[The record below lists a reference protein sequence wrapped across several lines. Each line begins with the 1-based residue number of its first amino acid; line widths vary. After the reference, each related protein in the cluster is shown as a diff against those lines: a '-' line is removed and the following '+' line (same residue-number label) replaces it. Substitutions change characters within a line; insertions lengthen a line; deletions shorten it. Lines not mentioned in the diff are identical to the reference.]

1 MKRIGDFSSIL
12 RHIREL
18 NEKTAVHGARLDGF
32 ESPQQERKT
41 DTDRLGK
48 RRLLH
53 AAICDVFN
61 ESEFRLFVFGLG
73 GDVEVLDG
81 ENLSDVVL
89 SFILWMQRNGRFA
102 ELLAALAVERPRVV
116 WDRFW

>member
-18 NEKTAVHGARLDGF
+18 NEKTAVHDVRLDSL
-32 ESPQQERKT
+32 ETSTIERKANT
-41 DTDRLGK
+41 DKLGK
-48 RRLLH
+48 RRELH
-53 AAICDVFN
+53 AAICEVFD
-61 ESEFRLFVFGLG
+61 EAEFRLFVFGLG
-73 GDVEVLDG
+73 GDVEHLDG
-81 ENLSDVVL
+81 EHLSDRVL
-89 SFILWMQRNGRFA
+89 SFILWMQRNGRFG